1 MQHQTSKA
9 DQQFQKEFETCAT
22 ELSDFNHRAHVRLA
36 YIYLCIGSIDEA
48 YVQIRRGLLRY
59 LEYNSINTVKYS
71 VTSTRAW
78 IMAVRHFMQSA
89 TLCHSAGEL
98 VAQYPQLLDGNIM
111 LSHYT
116 KERLFSNEASK
127 RFMQADIEAIPEYA
141 A

>member
-22 ELSDFNHRAHVRLA
+22 VLSDFNHRAHVRQA

-59 LEYNSINTVKYS
+59 LEYNNINTAKYS
-71 VTSTRAW
+71 VTITRAW
-78 IMAVRHFMQSA
+78 IMAVRHFMQS
-89 TLCHSAGEL
+89 
-98 VAQYPQLLDGNIM
+98 
-111 LSHYT
+111 
-116 KERLFSNEASK
+116 
-127 RFMQADIEAIPEYA
+127 DIEAIPEYA

>member
-1 MQHQTSKA
+1 MYATSKL
-9 DQQFQKEFETCAT
+9 DQQFQKEFEACAT
-22 ELSDFNHRAHVRLA
+22 VLSDFDHHAHVRLA
-36 YIYLCIGSIDEA
+36 YIYLCDSSIDET
-48 YVQIRRGLLRY
+48 YVQIRRCLLRY
-59 LEYNSINTVKYS
+59 LEYNNINTAKYR
-71 VTSTRAW
+71 VTITRAW

-98 VAQYPQLLDGNIM
+98 VAQYPQILDGKIM

-116 KERLFSNEASK
+116 KKRLFSYQASK